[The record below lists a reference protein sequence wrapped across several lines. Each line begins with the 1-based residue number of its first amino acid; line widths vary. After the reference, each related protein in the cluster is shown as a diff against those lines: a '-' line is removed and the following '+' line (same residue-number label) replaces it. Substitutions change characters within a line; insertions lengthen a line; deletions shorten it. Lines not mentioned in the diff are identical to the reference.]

1 MTLFFFPF
9 GLLIRP
15 VPPGAHSCPHCGTQL
30 QAQNQPGS
38 VTLDKLTASLPDIVK
53 QFDTSATTNITIA
66 GVLIGFY
73 AGAIFAGKVLAAA
86 VFSALVY
93 ALPLCLLL
101 AAIVFALRVF
111 YPDGYLT
118 DDYLALIKKKEQRLR
133 FSSIFLE
140 IAIGVMIIATFVYL
154 LRPS

>member
-1 MTLFFFPF
+1 M
-9 GLLIRP
+9 
-15 VPPGAHSCPHCGTQL
+15 
-30 QAQNQPGS
+30 
-38 VTLDKLTASLPDIVK
+38 DKLTASLPDIVK

>member
-1 MTLFFFPF
+1 MASNINCPNCQ
-9 GLLIRP
+9 RP

-30 QAQNQPGS
+30 QAQVQQRRLAS
-38 VTLDKLTASLPDIVK
+38 EELTAALPDVVK
-53 QFDTSATTNITIA
+53 QFDASATTNITIA

-73 AGAIFAGKVLAAA
+73 SGAIFAGRVISGA
-86 VFSALVY
+86 VFNALVY

-101 AAIVFALRVF
+101 TTIVFALRVF

-118 DDYLALIKKKEQRLR
+118 DDSLTLIKKKERRLR

-140 IAIGVMIIATFVYL
+140 VAIGILIIAVFVYL